1 MDLSMNTDAAP
12 KMMPPISRAEYEHVE
27 PVGETREAQVE
38 RVWSELG
45 FRVRPLFAKVFVVT
59 DAPAQK
65 IGLLWL
71 PPKVA
76 SFYGGMGHQRL
87 VTATVLSCGPMANYV
102 KPADRVCFARLQFG
116 HIAKLP
122 GERYVG
128 WIEQEQLAGTP
139 DDGMFEPWN
148 G

>member
-1 MDLSMNTDAAP
+1 MNMSVNMDAATT
-12 KMMPPISRAEYEHVE
+12 MPPVTQAEYEHVE

-38 RVWSELG
+38 RTWKELG
-45 FRVRPLFAKVFVVT
+45 YKVRPVFAKVFVVT

-71 PPKVA
+71 PPRAA
-76 SFYGGMGHQRL
+76 SFFGGLGHQRI
-87 VTATVLSCGPMANYV
+87 VTATVLSCGPGAKYV

-128 WIEQEQLAGTP
+128 WIEQEQLAGVP
-139 DDGMFEPWN
+139 EEGVFEPWN

>member
-1 MDLSMNTDAAP
+1 MNVSVNMDAAM
-12 KMMPPISRAEYEHVE
+12 KMPPEMAEYRPHVE

-38 RVWSELG
+38 RAWVELG
-45 FRVRPLFAKVFVVT
+45 YKVRPLFAKVFVVT
-59 DAPAQK
+59 DAPLQK

-76 SFYGGMGHQRL
+76 SFYGGLGHQRL
-87 VTATVLSCGPMANYV
+87 VTATVLSCGPGAKYV

-128 WIEQEQLAGTP
+128 WIEQEQIAGVP
-139 DDGMFEPWN
+139 EDGAFEPWN